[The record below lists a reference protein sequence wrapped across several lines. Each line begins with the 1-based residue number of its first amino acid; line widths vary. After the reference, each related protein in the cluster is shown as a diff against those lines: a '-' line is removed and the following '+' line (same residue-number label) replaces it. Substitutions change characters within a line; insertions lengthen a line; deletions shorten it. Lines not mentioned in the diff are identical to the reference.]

1 MVYINI
7 PYIPENN
14 RIERDFVRKEI
25 DCLSISADAKDSA
38 FAAIYNL
45 RPRGVNFEG
54 QEAAEAGVLA
64 GALSRLGIPYRQSE
78 DSEY

>member
-14 RIERDFVRKEI
+14 RIERDLVRKEI
-25 DCLSISADAKDSA
+25 DSLSISPDAKDSA

-45 RPRGVNFEG
+45 RPRGVNFE
-54 QEAAEAGVLA
+54 AKDSAEAGILE
-64 GALSRLGIPYRQSE
+64 GALVRLGIPYRQSE
-78 DSEY
+78 ESEY